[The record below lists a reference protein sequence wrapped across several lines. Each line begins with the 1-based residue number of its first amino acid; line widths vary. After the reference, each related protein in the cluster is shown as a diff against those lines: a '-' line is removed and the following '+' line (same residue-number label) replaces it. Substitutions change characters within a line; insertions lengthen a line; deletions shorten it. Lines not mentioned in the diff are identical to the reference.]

1 MDRPI
6 GDLSDWESWTDSGCE
21 RLALEVAKQKGRQ
34 YAMIYA
40 AYRRAKSEDKKKY
53 YQTYLKSIEYFF
65 TRSFIGAL
73 VDSDTVLASI
83 RYGVDKEM
91 GIKFRGWADHD

>member
-1 MDRPI
+1 MNERSI
-6 GDLSDWESWTDSGCE
+6 GDLSDWESWTDSGCQ

-34 YAMIYA
+34 YATVYA
-40 AYRRAKSEDKKKY
+40 AYRRAKSDDKRKY
-53 YQTYLKSIEYFF
+53 YLAYLNGLEYFF

-73 VDSDTVLASI
+73 VDADTVLSSI

-91 GIKFRGWADHD
+91 GVKGRRNENG